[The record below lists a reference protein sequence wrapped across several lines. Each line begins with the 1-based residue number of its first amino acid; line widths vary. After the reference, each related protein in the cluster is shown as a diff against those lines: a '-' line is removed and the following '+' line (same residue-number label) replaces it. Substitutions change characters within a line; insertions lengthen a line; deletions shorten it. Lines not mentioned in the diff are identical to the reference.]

1 MSSPHKSWRNK
12 SPVYLVCLASLV
24 HLVSEL
30 RHEINKTHEINQMNY
45 TNQDSFNILLDN
57 LLIGEL

>member
-1 MSSPHKSWRNK
+1 MAQQEPSVFGLSGFFGSFGQRIAARN
-12 SPVYLVCLASLV
+12 
-24 HLVSEL
+24 
-30 RHEINKTHEINQMNY
+30 NKTHEINQMNY